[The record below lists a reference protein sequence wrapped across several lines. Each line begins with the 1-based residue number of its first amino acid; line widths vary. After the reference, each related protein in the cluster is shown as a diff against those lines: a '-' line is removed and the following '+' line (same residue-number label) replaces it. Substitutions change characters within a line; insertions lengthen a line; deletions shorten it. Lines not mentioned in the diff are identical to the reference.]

1 VKIRFDVPPKTYQSS
16 FVAVIEFSEPVRAF
30 DPVNDVSI
38 TGAMLR
44 RTAVKLAP
52 FECSE
57 NISQLLNL
65 NGTKVLVLW
74 LSNATVGDVK
84 VAVSTN
90 ATDISGNAVANDGR
104 YVSGLTVKAP
114 PSTQQKLLAT
124 TAAVTTSLVASVTL
138 SVGTSVGTATAT
150 GAASAA
156 SAAGSSAAGSS
167 SSGSSGSGSMLAM
180 VQSIQTVVMISQ
192 LSVKAMPESYAAIG
206 ADLAWMNYGLPAPW
220 QTTRDSKDVNAQAST
235 ARAGGSPQRRSLLL
249 APITD
254 QGADILSSG
263 GQESAVDSAVSDLD
277 LYTGFD
283 SFESACATLFWV
295 VLVTGTLI
303 LLHILLVYAI
313 RRSGR
318 QLPSLL
324 VIPRL
329 ELMVI
334 ISALPALTRA
344 ALLLIRTVRTGRVL
358 FGIFVLICF
367 PIAILFFS
375 YYIVSR
381 SVIGK
386 KSKVQWVQNENSEK
400 KDWFRLIRTK
410 GEWEDKAEYEEKA
423 FIAGYGII
431 FEDFRASKRWGKS
444 LEQETLQESEEYKDN
459 KGVSHR
465 LYDEEANASIKGLG
479 ITQTTYLKQLSSKLL
494 KRSASYVSEEGEK
507 VRLVIEHV
515 LVPQSVLSEEERK
528 RAQKA
533 ADNAWTAMCVLYNFA
548 KCCKMAFFAAVT
560 VAYNK
565 SLDSDGS
572 GEVGVQDSRVQV
584 MLALIAIIVQ
594 SSYLFTMFPYASPIK
609 MVVEML
615 GCICEASS
623 IILVFW
629 LIEDPTASDRYEV
642 FMQAFATVGI
652 GSQVLSQCAS
662 TLDDILAYID
672 LYRESM
678 GDRTEALMIYLG
690 LRRAEQEREGGK
702 KEIDGDNQKPR
713 ECIERLD
720 AATLTDIDMRIK
732 ESRSRK
738 RFRAAVTAA
747 ARRRSSNP
755 EIIFLRFVRKFA
767 EVANQP
773 SNTRWAAQNEEKLR
787 IAEEEKL
794 RRAEEERRR
803 DEDDDDDDDEDDD
816 DDKDDKDWQPTQE
829 RLRRAKE
836 RRRQNEETK
845 KSFDEPT
852 PPPPRKKLA
861 PRKPPR
867 LAEQAAARA
876 EERRRRAAAKRVV
889 AERAAE
895 RVGVADDDD
904 DDDGDDDDD
913 DDDEDWQPTQER
925 LRRAKERR
933 RQKSVFSASWER
945 VGNI

>member
-1 VKIRFDVPPKTYQSS
+1 MKIRFDVPPKTYQSS

-30 DPVNDVSI
+30 NPDNDVII

-44 RTAVKLAP
+44 RKAVKLAP

-114 PSTQQKLLAT
+114 PSTQQKMLAT
-124 TAAVTTSLVASVTL
+124 TTTTAVTTSLVASVTL
-138 SVGTSVGTATAT
+138 SVGTSVGTATAA
-150 GAASAA
+150 GAAGTA
-156 SAAGSSAAGSS
+156 SAAGSSATGSS
-167 SSGSSGSGSMLAM
+167 STGSSGSGSMLAM

-192 LSVKAMPESYAAIG
+192 LSVKAMPESYAVIG

-235 ARAGGSPQRRSLLL
+235 PSAGVSPQRRSLLL
-249 APITD
+249 APVTD

-263 GQESAVDSAVSDLD
+263 GQESAVDSAVSDID
-277 LYTGFD
+277 LYTGID

-303 LLHILLVYAI
+303 LLHISLVYAI

-318 QLPSLL
+318 ELPSLL

-344 ALLLIRTVRTGRVL
+344 AFLLIQTVQTGRML

-375 YYIVSR
+375 YYVVSR

-386 KSKVQWVQNENSEK
+386 KAKVQWVQNENSENT
-400 KDWFRLIRTK
+400 DWFRLIRTK

-444 LEQETLQESEEYKDN
+444 LQQETLQHESEEYKEN
-459 KGVSHR
+459 KVLSH
-465 LYDEEANASIKGLG
+465 YDEEANTTSIKGLG
-479 ITQTTYLKQLSSKLL
+479 ITQVTDLKQLSAKLL
-494 KRSASYVSEEGEK
+494 KRSASYVSEEGKK
-507 VRLVIEHV
+507 VRLVMEHV
-515 LVPQSVLSEEERK
+515 LVPKSVLSEEETE
-528 RAQKA
+528 RAQRA
-533 ADNAWTAMCVLYNFA
+533 ADNAWTAMCVFYNFA
-548 KCCKMAFFAAVT
+548 KCCKMTFFAAVT
-560 VAYNK
+560 VAYNN
-565 SLDSDGS
+565 LDSDGS

-584 MLALIAIIVQ
+584 MLAMIAIIVQ

-609 MVVEML
+609 MVAEML

-629 LIEDPTASDRYEV
+629 LIEDPTASDRYGI
-642 FMQAFATVGI
+642 FMQTFATVGI

-672 LYRESM
+672 LYWEFM
-678 GDRTEALMIYLG
+678 GDRTEALLIYLG
-690 LRRAEQEREGGK
+690 LRRAEQETGGK
-702 KEIDGDNQKPR
+702 EELYGDNQKPR
-713 ECIERLD
+713 ECVERLD
-720 AATLTDIDMRIK
+720 AATLTDMDMRIK

-747 ARRRSSNP
+747 GRQRSSNP
-755 EIIFLRFVRKFA
+755 EINFLRFVRIFA
-767 EVANQP
+767 KVANQP

-787 IAEEEKL
+787 LAEEK
-794 RRAEEERRR
+794 RRR
-803 DEDDDDDDDEDDD
+803 DEDDDDVDEDDD
-816 DDKDDKDWQPTQE
+816 DDDDDDDDKDWQPNQE
-829 RLRRAKE
+829 KLRGAKE
-836 RRRQNEETK
+836 CRRQNEGTK
-845 KSFDEPT
+845 NSFDEPT
-852 PPPPRKKLA
+852 PPQPRKKLA
-861 PRKPPR
+861 PRKPRKPPR

-876 EERRRRAAAKRVV
+876 VDRRRRSAAK
-889 AERAAE
+889 RAAE
-895 RVGVADDDD
+895 RDGVADDDD
-904 DDDGDDDDD
+904 ADKDC
-913 DDDEDWQPTQER
+913 QPTRER

-933 RQKSVFSASWER
+933 RKK
-945 VGNI
+945 